1 MVFGRRGFSSAATP
15 TATTS
20 CIFVVK
26 EGCNTSVYNI
36 TRMNSQADSCSSR
49 NQPLPV
55 AEGRKKRLKRSRNA
69 TPSSPWT
76 QESINLAEDDVSLDT
91 YAPLERPIGSK
102 AEKGRLKKVK
112 SHGCASS
119 QIRELL
125 NEMLEERKRVFKMQ
139 VKNV

>member
-1 MVFGRRGFSSAATP
+1 MLKA
-15 TATTS
+15 
-20 CIFVVK
+20 
-26 EGCNTSVYNI
+26 
-36 TRMNSQADSCSSR
+36 
-49 NQPLPV
+49 
-55 AEGRKKRLKRSRNA
+55 GRKNRKEVSRNA

-112 SHGCASS
+112 SHGCSSS

-139 VKNV
+139 VEMFVKLYLNQAEEIRIERLRDEHRIMMLDSSGMSPMLQEYYRLCKKEVIDGQKKQ